1 MRKLITSLYLLN
13 DVAPCNPSTGLSP
26 ETRFSH
32 LQKLASYPNHF
43 SPENVQYRFHSERK
57 ALLTVTNKEVCSVSF
72 LQNRADTISDPAQC
86 NDGKYIHRAPVA
98 VIQLTDRIRKTD
110 T

>member
-13 DVAPCNPSTGLSP
+13 DVAPCNPLTGLSA

-32 LQKLASYPNHF
+32 LQKLASHPNHF
-43 SPENVQYRFHSERK
+43 SPENVQYRFHSERE
-57 ALLTVTNKEVCSVSF
+57 ALLTVTNNEVSSVSF
-72 LQNRADTISDPAQC
+72 PQNRADIISDPAQRD
-86 NDGKYIHRAPVA
+86 DGKYIRRSPVA